1 MTATNT
7 DTLPLKGVIALAR
20 ANKKIERETMA
31 FLQDHGL
38 TLAQFA
44 VLEVL
49 FHKGELSIKQ
59 IIEKTLSTSGNM
71 TVVVRNLERSGLI
84 QRYQSPQDGRIFLI
98 QLRDKGRD
106 LIREVFPPAS
116 VQCEKKFPPFIKGRN
131 AKVDP
136 PVEETPGDLIVYYIT
151 S

>member
-1 MTATNT
+1 
-7 DTLPLKGVIALAR
+7 LAR

-31 FLQDHGL
+31 FLQEHEL

-49 FHKGELSIKQ
+49 LHKGELSIKE

-71 TVVVRNLERSGLI
+71 TVVVRNLERLGLI
-84 QRYQSPQDGRIFLI
+84 NRYQSQEDGRIFLI

-106 LIREVFPPAS
+106 LIREVFPCISPM
-116 VQCEKKFPPFIKGRN
+116 
-131 AKVDP
+131 
-136 PVEETPGDLIVYYIT
+136 
-151 S
+151 